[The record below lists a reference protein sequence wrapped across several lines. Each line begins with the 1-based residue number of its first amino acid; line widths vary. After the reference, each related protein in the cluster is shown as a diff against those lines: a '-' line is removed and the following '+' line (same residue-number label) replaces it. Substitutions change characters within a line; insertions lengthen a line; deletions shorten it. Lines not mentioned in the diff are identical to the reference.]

1 MHYLTNVVAL
11 AENSCAYD
19 IDQVDE
25 AWLKLYNAD
34 RKQYGAFPIS
44 ETQFERV
51 IEELEVRLF
60 LAMWENVLNIKYTYF
75 FFIDSLLGANSGHFK
90 K

>member
-1 MHYLTNVVAL
+1 MVAL

-25 AWLKLYNAD
+25 SWLKLYNAD
-34 RKQYGAFPIS
+34 RAQYGAPFAIS

-51 IEELEVRLF
+51 IEELEVRQ
-60 LAMWENVLNIKYTYF
+60 
-75 FFIDSLLGANSGHFK
+75 H
-90 K
+90 